1 MPNRRIKKQQHFIT
15 SCFNLFYFFI
25 LNIAIII
32 IIIIII
38 IINTYRLQKK

>member
-1 MPNRRIKKQQHFIT
+1 MPNRRNKKTHFIT

-25 LNIAIII
+25 LNITII